1 MPIYLWEKSFLL
13 MHCHVATEIA
23 AELQTCDLRSSSNE
37 SLDAILNLVKVH

>member
-23 AELQTCDLRSSSNE
+23 AELQTCDLRSSSKRE
-37 SLDAILNLVKVH
+37 SLDAILNLV